1 MMKSISTEEKSK
13 NGNGTNMT
21 NGNLNGL
28 HVKMVTA
35 VPGKNAA
42 PVVAEDAKYLATS
55 TKCSPVVGELGKG
68 SMIRD
73 VDGNWYV
80 DFTSGI
86 GVTNTG
92 HCHPKVVSAII
103 NQTSQLMHFA
113 GTDFYYKVQV
123 ELAKKLTEITP
134 GKHAKKVFYTNS
146 GAESVECG
154 IKVAKWHTKRPQF
167 IGFIGAFHGRTMGAN
182 SFMANS
188 IAAIDR
194 YFPMMPGVT
203 KVPYAYCYR
212 CAYKMEYPS
221 CGCYCAKIIDEVYL
235 SKVVP
240 PSETAAFMVEPIQGE
255 GGYIVPPTEF
265 HVTLKKIAQKH
276 GILFIDDEVQA
287 GFGRTGKMFAIEHF
301 GIVPDIVLMAKGM
314 GSGMPIGACVFD
326 AKLDFGIEGAHSNTY
341 GGNLVASAASLATIS
356 VIEEEQLLEKAT
368 KAGKHMKKVLLEM
381 QKKHPV
387 IGDVRGLGLMQVIE
401 FVKDPKTKEPFH
413 KFKDLV
419 VEESYKNGLLLLPCG
434 SGIRLIPP
442 LNIHDDQLDQGL
454 EILEAAIKST
464 EGKFGG
470 SFPSKGQ

>member
-1 MMKSISTEEKSK
+1 MTKTMATIDTK
-13 NGNGTNMT
+13 NGNGTNG
-21 NGNLNGL
+21 NGNGNGVNGI
-28 HVKMVTA
+28 HVKMVTE

-42 PVVAEDAKYLATS
+42 PIVAEDGKYMATS

-68 SMIRD
+68 SMVRD
-73 VDGNWYV
+73 VDGNWFV

-92 HCHPKVVSAII
+92 HCHPKIVSAVI
-103 NQTSQLMHFA
+103 NQASQLMHFA

-123 ELAKKLTEITP
+123 DLAKKLTEITP
-134 GKHAKKVFYTNS
+134 GNFAKKVFFTNS

-154 IKVAKWHTKRPQF
+154 IKVSKWATKKPQF

-221 CGCYCAKIIDEVYL
+221 CGCYCAKIIDEVYFN
-235 SKVVP
+235 KVVP
-240 PSETAAFMVEPIQGE
+240 PSECAAFMVEPIQGE
-255 GGYIVPPTEF
+255 GGYVVPPAEF
-265 HVTLKKIAQKH
+265 HQTLKKIAQKH

-301 GIVPDIVLMAKGM
+301 GVTPDIVLMAKGM
-314 GSGMPIGACVFD
+314 GSGLPIGACVYD
-326 AKLDFGIEGAHSNTY
+326 AKLDFGVEGAHSNTY

-356 VIEEEQLLEKAT
+356 VIEEEGLLEKSAT
-368 KAGKHMKKVLLEM
+368 LGKHMKKVLLEM

-387 IGDVRGLGLMQVIE
+387 IGDVRGLGLMQIIE
-401 FVKDPKTKEPFH
+401 FVKDPKTKEPVH
-413 KFKDLV
+413 KFKDAV
-419 VEESYKNGLLLLPCG
+419 VTEAYKNGLLLLPCG
-434 SGIRLIPP
+434 SGVRLIPP
-442 LNIHDDQLDQGL
+442 LNIYDEQLDQGL

-464 EGKFGG
+464 EKKLGRNYGCGK
-470 SFPSKGQ
+470 